1 MRRWLQLVVLL
12 SVLAWIGGW
21 ATGQISEAEIAARN
35 TASGGSDGMLEDVL
49 LRMNKLRERQRSIN
63 GIEGDL
69 LLPYLSLELQTA
81 KSATPGGTPVDTI
94 LHEDAMLALW
104 DRIASSIRLR
114 NPDTTSPRSNPR
126 PADPRPPVAP

>member
-21 ATGQISEAEIAARN
+21 ATGQIREAEIAARN
-35 TASGGSDGMLEDVL
+35 TASGGSGGMLEDVL

-69 LLPYLSLELQTA
+69 LHPYLSLELQTD

>member
-1 MRRWLQLVVLL
+1 
-12 SVLAWIGGW
+12 
-21 ATGQISEAEIAARN
+21 
-35 TASGGSDGMLEDVL
+35 MLEDVL

-63 GIEGDL
+63 GIDGDL

-81 KSATPGGTPVDTI
+81 KSATPGGTPVDSI

>member
-49 LRMNKLRERQRSIN
+49 LRMNKLRERQRSMN

-69 LLPYLSLELQTA
+69 LHPYLSLELQTA

>member
-21 ATGQISEAEIAARN
+21 ATGQIREAEIAARN

-63 GIEGDL
+63 GIDGDL

>member
-21 ATGQISEAEIAARN
+21 ATGQIGEAEIAARN

-63 GIEGDL
+63 GIDGDL

-94 LHEDAMLALW
+94 LHEDALPALW

-114 NPDTTSPRSNPR
+114 NLDTTGPRSNPR

>member
-1 MRRWLQLVVLL
+1 
-12 SVLAWIGGW
+12 
-21 ATGQISEAEIAARN
+21 
-35 TASGGSDGMLEDVL
+35 MLENVL

-94 LHEDAMLALW
+94 LHEDALLALW

-114 NPDTTSPRSNPR
+114 NPDTISPRSNPR

>member
-21 ATGQISEAEIAARN
+21 ATGQIREAEIAARN
-35 TASGGSDGMLEDVL
+35 TASGGSGGMLEDVL
-49 LRMNKLRERQRSIN
+49 LRLNKLRERQRSIN

-69 LLPYLSLELQTA
+69 LHPYLSLELQTD

>member
-21 ATGQISEAEIAARN
+21 ATGQIREAEIAARN

-49 LRMNKLRERQRSIN
+49 LRMNKLRERQRSMN

-94 LHEDAMLALW
+94 LHEDALLALW
-104 DRIASSIRLR
+104 DRIVSSIRLR